1 MKILIQF
8 DPIQMRN
15 LLSLDTQSIAFSQ
28 IPQNIFQKY
37 YNTFSAVI
45 NQFSKYK
52 FSLLKGVQHETH

>member
-1 MKILIQF
+1 MKILIQL

-15 LLSLDTQSIAFSQ
+15 LLTLDTKSIDFSQ
-28 IPQNIFQKY
+28 IPLNIFPKY
-37 YNTFSAVI
+37 YNKFSTVI